1 MLITLVRGFIL
12 YVAITFF
19 MRFMGKRQLGELQPT
34 ELVITILLSE
44 IAAIPM
50 ENNDSPLL
58 NSLFATALLV
68 CLEIINSVLNM
79 KSQRFSRILQGKPA
93 VIIEKGILNQ
103 KKLKDLRFSID
114 DLLEQ
119 LRQKDCFDIKDVN
132 YAVVETNGNISLKKK
147 NHLEAL
153 TAGQFGIKEKEE
165 KIPVLVI
172 SDGKLVPQNVKADP
186 MIKKQIDAVLLQE
199 KAKIEDV
206 FILLLTDADNYTLIR
221 RNLK

>member
-1 MLITLVRGFIL
+1 
-12 YVAITFF
+12 

-68 CLEIINSVLNM
+68 CLEIINSVLSM
-79 KSQRFSRILQGKPA
+79 KSQFFSRILQGKSA
-93 VIIEKGILNQ
+93 VIIENGILNQ
-103 KKLKDLRFSID
+103 KKLKDLRFSIE

-132 YAVVETNGNISLKKK
+132 YAVVDTNGNLSLKKK
-147 NHLEAL
+147 NNLESL
-153 TAGQFGIKEKEE
+153 TAGQCGIKE
-165 KIPVLVI
+165 
-172 SDGKLVPQNVKADP
+172 
-186 MIKKQIDAVLLQE
+186 
-199 KAKIEDV
+199 
-206 FILLLTDADNYTLIR
+206 
-221 RNLK
+221 